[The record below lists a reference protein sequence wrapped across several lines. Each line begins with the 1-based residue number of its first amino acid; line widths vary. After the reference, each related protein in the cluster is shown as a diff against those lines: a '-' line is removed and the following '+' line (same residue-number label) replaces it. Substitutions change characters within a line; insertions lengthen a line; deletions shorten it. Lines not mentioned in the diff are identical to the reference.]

1 MKTFTIYLQSL
12 VNPTKDFDSEN
23 PEVFTTEYTINADT
37 YYEATQ
43 IAKQQHNLSV
53 WESWGEE
60 KLIEIEPIKTTN
72 LTFAN
77 DDLSLI
83 IDALSTAYYDAKSR
97 GYNNSNEYRR
107 IELNIRKVLTPEVF
121 ADYSNSILMNS

>member
-1 MKTFTIYLQSL
+1 MKTC
-12 VNPTKDFDSEN
+12 
-23 PEVFTTEYTINADT
+23 
-37 YYEATQ
+37 
-43 IAKQQHNLSV
+43 
-53 WESWGEE
+53 EE

-97 GYNNSNEYRR
+97 GYNNSNEYTR

>member
-12 VNPTKDFDSEN
+12 VNSTKDFDLEN
-23 PEVFTTEYTINADT
+23 PEVFTTEYTIEADT

-60 KLIEIEPIKTTN
+60 KLIETEPIKTIT
-72 LTFAN
+72 LTFAV
-77 DDLSLI
+77 DDLELI
-83 IDALSTAYYDAKSR
+83 NQALCRLLIFTKNEDKKSEISR
-97 GYNNSNEYRR
+97 MIWQISQAINPELYEGADSN
-107 IELNIRKVLTPEVF
+107 
-121 ADYSNSILMNS
+121 LMNS

>member
-60 KLIEIEPIKTTN
+60 KLIETEPIKTIT
-72 LTFAN
+72 LTFAV
-77 DDLSLI
+77 DDLELI
-83 IDALSTAYYDAKSR
+83 NQALCRLLIYTKNEEKKS
-97 GYNNSNEYRR
+97 
-107 IELNIRKVLTPEVF
+107 ELNRMIWQLSQANNPELYE
-121 ADYSNSILMNS
+121 YSDSQLINS

>member
-12 VNPTKDFDSEN
+12 VNPTKDFDLEN
-23 PEVFTTEYTINADT
+23 PEVFTTEYTIEADT
-37 YYEATQ
+37 YYVASQ
-43 IAKQQHNLSV
+43 IAKKQHNLSV

-97 GYNNSNEYRR
+97 GYNNFNEYRR

>member
-12 VNPTKDFDSEN
+12 VNPTKDFDLEN
-23 PEVFTTEYTINADT
+23 PEVFTTEYTIEADT
-37 YYEATQ
+37 YYEASQ

-60 KLIEIEPIKTTN
+60 KLIEIKPIKTTN

-83 IDALSTAYYDAKSR
+83 IDALSTAYYDSKAR
-97 GYNNSNEYRR
+97 GYNNCEEFRR
-107 IELNIRKVLTPEVF
+107 IQLNIRKLLTPELYE
-121 ADYSNSILMNS
+121 YSDSQLINS